1 MYVTLGG
8 LLLLPPLDIYL
19 TMLHPTLFFY
29 EQTLKSAVLSKKK
42 QTGNGVKNY
51 FT

>member
-19 TMLHPTLFFY
+19 TMLHPTLF
-29 EQTLKSAVLSKKK
+29 LLNKP
-42 QTGNGVKNY
+42 
-51 FT
+51 